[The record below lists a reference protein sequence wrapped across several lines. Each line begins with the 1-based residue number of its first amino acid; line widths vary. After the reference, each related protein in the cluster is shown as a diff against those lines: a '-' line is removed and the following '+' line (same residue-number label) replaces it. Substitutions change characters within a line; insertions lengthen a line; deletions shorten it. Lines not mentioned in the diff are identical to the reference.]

1 MAEHQFSSSHLKAKL
16 INLASSIGP
25 GIFIIGYIIGTG
37 SVTTMASSGAKYGM
51 SMTWALGLSC
61 FFTYIMIVSIS
72 RSTIVSGQTLLLS
85 IKEKFGR
92 SIAIFVIF
100 GLMLT
105 ELTSIMGVMGIATDV
120 VREWTKPLTASGNGV
135 HPFWS
140 ALVFT
145 AILYY
150 LFWKGTH
157 GFFLRAM
164 GIIVA
169 LMGCSFVLTMFMVIP
184 EPAEIITGL
193 VPKIPSEGNA
203 HLILAGLVGTTMAS
217 VCLVTRSYLV
227 SEKGWTLDDL
237 KEENRDAVISLTIT
251 FLVSAAIIACAAGTM
266 FPRGITVENA
276 IDMVK
281 TLEPLAGRFATSIFV
296 FGIIAAA
303 LSSLFPNY
311 VLAPWLICD
320 YLDIPRKMNRPS
332 IRIAVLLLASLG
344 FVVPVFGGKPVIL
357 MIASQA
363 VSPVVMPLL
372 IILMFILLNDK
383 KYAPR
388 YKNPLILNIGLIVTF
403 IFSLFISYSAVVGL
417 LDFMRNF

>member
-1 MAEHQFSSSHLKAKL
+1 MAEHRFSSSHLKAKL
-16 INLASSIGP
+16 ISLASSIGP

-85 IKEKFGR
+85 IKQKFGR

-120 VREWTKPLTASGNGV
+120 VREWTKPLTTSGNGV
-135 HPFWS
+135 HPIWS

-164 GIIVA
+164 AVIVA

-184 EPAEIITGL
+184 EPAEIITGM

-227 SEKGWTLDDL
+227 SEKGWTLGDL

-251 FLVSAAIIACAAGTM
+251 FRVSASIIACAAGTM

-344 FVVPVFGGKPVIL
+344 LVVPVFGGKPVIL